1 MSHHTWNYQRT
12 LRAEGYR
19 VTPQREAIMD
29 IVCESGGRL
38 SARELL
44 DRAEARAVPMDAAT
58 VYRNLR
64 FLTERKLLR
73 AVEHEDRTCY
83 ELAGPR
89 ASHHHLACHV
99 CGTETEI
106 PEATT
111 DVFYRRILD
120 EHGFAVAE
128 DHLVLRG
135 VCARCRGS
143 AAPPQRRSR

>member
-44 DRAEARAVPMDAAT
+44 ERAEAYGVTMDAAT

-83 ELAGPR
+83 ELAGPH
-89 ASHHHLACHV
+89 ASHHHLVCHV
-99 CGTETEI
+99 CGAEVEI
-106 PEATT
+106 PETAT
-111 DVFYRRILD
+111 DAFYRHILD
-120 EHGFAVAE
+120 EHGFAVEE

-135 VCARCRGS
+135 VCARCRE
-143 AAPPQRRSR
+143 AAATAVR

>member
-1 MSHHTWNYQRT
+1 MSHHTWNYQRA

-19 VTPQREAIMD
+19 VTPQRESIMD

-44 DRAEARAVPMDAAT
+44 GRAQARGEPMDVAT

-73 AVEHEDRTCY
+73 AIEREDRTCY
-83 ELAGPR
+83 ELAGPH
-89 ASHHHLACHV
+89 ASHHHLACRV

-106 PEATT
+106 PEAAT
-111 DVFYRRILD
+111 DALYGRILD
-120 EHGFAVAE
+120 QHGFAVE
-128 DHLVLRG
+128 DDHLVLRG
-135 VCARCRGS
+135 VCASCRRAGPATPS
-143 AAPPQRRSR
+143 

>member
-1 MSHHTWNYQRT
+1 MSHHTWNYQRA

-29 IVCESGGRL
+29 VVCASGGRL
-38 SARELL
+38 SAREVLE
-44 DRAEARAVPMDAAT
+44 RAEAHGVPMDAAT

-83 ELAGPR
+83 ELAGPQ
-89 ASHHHLACHV
+89 ASHHHLACHA
-99 CGTETEI
+99 CGAETEI
-106 PEATT
+106 PEAAT
-111 DVFYRRILD
+111 DAFYGRILN
-120 EHGFAVAE
+120 EHGFAVEE

-135 VCARCRGS
+135 VCASCRGD
-143 AAPPQRRSR
+143 ATGTRG

>member
-1 MSHHTWNYQRT
+1 MSHHTWNYQRA

-29 IVCESGGRL
+29 IVCASGGRL

-44 DRAEARAVPMDAAT
+44 KRAEAHGVKMDAAT

-64 FLTERKLLR
+64 FLTERRLLR
-73 AVEHEDRTCY
+73 AVEHGDRTCF

-99 CGTETEI
+99 CGAETEI
-106 PEATT
+106 PEGAT
-111 DVFYRRILD
+111 DAFYRRILR
-120 EHGFAVAE
+120 EHGFAVDE

-135 VCARCRGS
+135 VCSACRT
-143 AAPPQRRSR
+143 AADAPVT